1 MKGNIAFLIGNF
13 AMKNMFQT
21 IYFDLFMLNHKN
33 VQKPVY
39 FSYNS
44 FPIIS
49 SRNFLKLSRL
59 HPNGMCK
66 QTFCI
71 FRYL

>member
-1 MKGNIAFLIGNF
+1 
-13 AMKNMFQT
+13 
-21 IYFDLFMLNHKN
+21 MLNHKNIFSMKN
-33 VQKPVY
+33 VQKPVH

-59 HPNGMCK
+59 HPVQMVCVSK
-66 QTFCI
+66 LSV
-71 FRYL
+71 YLDIYRW